1 MTLFSLSLVVT
12 AAFLHA
18 GWNLVAKRVAG
29 GAAFAWLFS
38 LFASLL
44 LFPFALYTSRGGG
57 CRFGT
62 PLVLLAAAS
71 AAFEAGYYI
80 LLQKGYRAGDLSVV
94 YPLARG
100 TGPLLATLLAI
111 ALLGE
116 EPTLLN
122 QAGTGLVIAGI
133 LWIAGGASLFRDS
146 RSRAAPLLGIAT
158 GACIAGYSL
167 VDRMAVGLRSFPP
180 VLFFFAIIAFQTV
193 LLSPPALRD
202 PEGILFQWEHNRRPA
217 FFIALMSAAAYLAV
231 LYALSFTP
239 LSLVAPARE
248 VSVVIGTYLGT
259 SVLGEGDRKRRM
271 TGSAIILAG
280 IALLAAG

>member
-1 MTLFSLSLVVT
+1 MTLFSLFLLVT

-38 LFASLL
+38 LLASLL
-44 LFPFALYTSRGGG
+44 LFPFALRASWGSN
-57 CRFGT
+57 CCFGKT
-62 PLVLLAAAS
+62 LIFLAVVS

-80 LLQKGYRAGDLSVV
+80 LLQKGYKAGDLSVV

-100 TGPLLATLLAI
+100 TGPLLSTLLAM

-116 EPTLLN
+116 DPTLLN

-133 LWIAGGASLFRDS
+133 FWIAGGVSLFRDS
-146 RSRAAPLLGIAT
+146 CSRAAPLLGIAT

-167 VDRMAVGLRSFPP
+167 VDRMAVGLKTLPP
-180 VLFFFAIIAFQTV
+180 TLFYFAIIAFQTM
-193 LLSPPALRD
+193 LLSLSALRD
-202 PEGILFQWEHNRRPA
+202 PEGIFHQWKRNRRSA
-217 FFIALMSAAAYLAV
+217 LFIAFLSTSAYLAV
-231 LYALSFTP
+231 LYALSVTP

-248 VSVVIGTYLGT
+248 ISVVIGTCLGT
-259 SVLGEGDRKRRM
+259 TVLGEGDRKRRM
-271 TGSAIILAG
+271 TGSVIILAG
-280 IALLAAG
+280 IALLAVG

>member
-1 MTLFSLSLVVT
+1 MTLFSLFLLVT

-38 LFASLL
+38 LLASLL
-44 LFPFALYTSRGGG
+44 LFPFALRASWGSN
-57 CRFGT
+57 CCFGKT
-62 PLVLLAAAS
+62 LILLAVVS

-80 LLQKGYRAGDLSVV
+80 LLQKGYKAGDLSVV

-100 TGPLLATLLAI
+100 TGPLLSTLLAM

-116 EPTLLN
+116 DPTLLN

-133 LWIAGGASLFRDS
+133 FWIAGGVSLFRDS
-146 RSRAAPLLGIAT
+146 CSRAAPLLGIAT

-167 VDRMAVGLRSFPP
+167 VDRMAVGLKTLPP
-180 VLFFFAIIAFQTV
+180 TLFYFAIVAFQTM
-193 LLSPPALRD
+193 LLSLPALRD
-202 PEGILFQWEHNRRPA
+202 PEGIFHQWWCNRRPA
-217 FFIALMSAAAYLAV
+217 LFIAFLSASAYLAV
-231 LYALSFTP
+231 LYALSVTP

-248 VSVVIGTYLGT
+248 ISVVIGTYLGT
-259 SVLGEGDRKRRM
+259 TVLGEGDRKRRM
-271 TGSAIILAG
+271 TGSVIILAG
-280 IALLAAG
+280 IALLAVG

>member
-1 MTLFSLSLVVT
+1 MTLFSLFLLVT

-38 LFASLL
+38 LLASLL
-44 LFPFALYTSRGGG
+44 LFPFALRASWGSN
-57 CRFGT
+57 CCFGKT
-62 PLVLLAAAS
+62 LILLAVVS

-80 LLQKGYRAGDLSVV
+80 LLQKGYKAGDLSVV

-100 TGPLLATLLAI
+100 TGPLLSTLLAM

-116 EPTLLN
+116 DPTLLN

-133 LWIAGGASLFRDS
+133 FWIAGGVSLFRDS
-146 RSRAAPLLGIAT
+146 CSRAAPLLGIAT

-167 VDRMAVGLRSFPP
+167 VDGAAV
-180 VLFFFAIIAFQTV
+180 FAIVAFQTM
-193 LLSPPALRD
+193 LLSLPALRD
-202 PEGILFQWEHNRRPA
+202 PEGIFHQWDRNRRPA
-217 FFIALMSAAAYLAV
+217 LFIAFLSASAYLAV
-231 LYALSFTP
+231 LYALSVAP

-248 VSVVIGTYLGT
+248 ISVVIGTYLGT
-259 SVLGEGDRKRRM
+259 TVLGEGDRKRRM
-271 TGSAIILAG
+271 TGSVIILAG
-280 IALLAAG
+280 IALLAVG